1 MARRVAIAQLKA
13 RLSEYVAAA
22 KSGEEVV
29 ITERGRPVARLTPMV
44 GAAAQ
49 EGRQLAIN
57 RRHRL
62 RFDAHVGAGR
72 GSCLVGR
79 DLHREKRAARQ
90 YVDRLAL
97 GRSGERAGDL
107 LAGQIAGNVSKVGHG
122 QDGVE
127 WRE

>member
-49 EGRQLAIN
+49 EGRVAELARAGMVRLPHKRLTARFLRK
-57 RRHRL
+57 RRPA
-62 RFDAHVGAGR
+62 DP
-72 GSCLVGR
+72 
-79 DLHREKRAARQ
+79 K
-90 YVDRLAL
+90 
-97 GRSGERAGDL
+97 GRSLEIVQEERAQG
-107 LAGQIAGNVSKVGHG
+107 
-122 QDGVE
+122 
-127 WRE
+127 W